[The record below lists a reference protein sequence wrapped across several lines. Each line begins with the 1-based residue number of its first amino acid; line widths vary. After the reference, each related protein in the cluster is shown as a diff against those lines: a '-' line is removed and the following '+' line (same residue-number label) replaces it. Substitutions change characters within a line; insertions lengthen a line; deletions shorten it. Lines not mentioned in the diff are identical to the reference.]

1 MTSTSKGVAKLQ
13 KKGSSIGEVAK
24 KKIADM
30 GKKQKIQKKN
40 QLITQRDAALDLQ
53 VQRSRDN
60 TSRRIVGAEH
70 MGSTESTWNS
80 PMLNFKVCYHRILD

>member
-24 KKIADM
+24 KNCEYGEGAKNP
-30 GKKQKIQKKN
+30 KKA
-40 QLITQRDAALDLQ
+40 QLFTQRDAALDLQ

-80 PMLNFKVCYHRILD
+80 PMLNFKVCYHRISD

>member
-24 KKIADM
+24 KNCGYGERA
-30 GKKQKIQKKN
+30 KN

-80 PMLNFKVCYHRILD
+80 PILNFKVCYHRISD

>member
-13 KKGSSIGEVAK
+13 KRGAQLGRLR

-30 GKKQKIQKKN
+30 GKEQKIQKKN

-80 PMLNFKVCYHRILD
+80 PMLNFKVCYHRISD

>member
-24 KKIADM
+24 KIADM
-30 GKKQKIQKKN
+30 GKEQKIQKT

-53 VQRSRDN
+53 VLRSRDN

-80 PMLNFKVCYHRILD
+80 PMLNFKVCYHRISD